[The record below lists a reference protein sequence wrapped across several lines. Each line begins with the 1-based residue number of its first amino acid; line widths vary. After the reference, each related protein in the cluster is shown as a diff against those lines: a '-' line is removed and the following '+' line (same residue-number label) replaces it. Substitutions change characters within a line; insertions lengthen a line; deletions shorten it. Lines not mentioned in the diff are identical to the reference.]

1 MITISGF
8 PYRKRAIACHQT
20 KRLFRPQKAPISAP
34 LHEKRA
40 VFNPILAA
48 RLSMQLFMANPGQPV
63 YVPSMEHIQ
72 ANPCRPGNVP
82 TNSLVRFTFEATD
95 GAT

>member
-8 PYRKRAIACHQT
+8 PYRKRSIAFHQT
-20 KRLFRPQKAPISAP
+20 KRLFPSQKVPISAP
-34 LHEKRA
+34 LHKKRA
-40 VFNPILAA
+40 VFIPVLAA

-72 ANPCRPGNVP
+72 ANPCRLENVP
-82 TNSLVRFTFEATD
+82 TSSLVCFTFEATE